1 MFASL
6 ETARLIW
13 PKHIENK
20 EAFIFIGSITIYFGF
35 QTIGFLMYLPGYMGW
50 SKYYDDHLINKRSTR
65 PWERKNWPEVRL
77 KTIKNLFI
85 NQILL
90 APLAF
95 YVTNKAKVTVNS
107 SELPNFM

>member
-1 MFASL
+1 
-6 ETARLIW
+6 
-13 PKHIENK
+13 
-20 EAFIFIGSITIYFGF
+20 
-35 QTIGFLMYLPGYMGW
+35 MYLPGYMGW